1 MTKPRKRISDR
12 SKKKI
17 IKALECD
24 DKTAS
29 QFEFSIDCINEW
41 YAGNKK
47 GLSKKIDE
55 RQISLFDSDHS
66 VEGINAL
73 PPICMIP
80 SKILPKC

>member
-1 MTKPRKRISDR
+1 MRKRISDR

-24 DKTAS
+24 NETAT
-29 QFEFSIDCINEW
+29 QVAFVIDCTNEW

-55 RQISLFDSDHS
+55 RQTTL
-66 VEGINAL
+66 
-73 PPICMIP
+73 C
-80 SKILPKC
+80 